1 MSKTKL
7 AAKYSV
13 VVEDDVEFTL
23 VELSRACHAG
33 IDQMV
38 VLVDEGLLTPS
49 GDDPQS
55 WRFEGSALKRARA
68 VLRLTRDLELNPSG
82 TLVVLD
88 LLEEIESLRSRLW
101 RLGVH

>member
-55 WRFEGSALKRARA
+55 WRFE
-68 VLRLTRDLELNPSG
+68 RDLELNPSG